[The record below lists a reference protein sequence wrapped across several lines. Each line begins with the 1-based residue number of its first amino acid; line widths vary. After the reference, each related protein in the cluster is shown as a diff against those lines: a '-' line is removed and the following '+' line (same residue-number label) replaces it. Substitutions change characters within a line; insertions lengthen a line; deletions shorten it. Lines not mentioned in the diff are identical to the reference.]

1 MKKYIIL
8 FLLTAVFMVLTPS
21 CLEDYLDVSYEAGVS
36 EDEVFSNYQNFRS
49 YFYGVYEGQKYY
61 GTSGWRDYNI
71 KLAYP
76 LYFLMWDQKYSW
88 EGVTDAADHCRYM
101 EGHTLKSG
109 QVSAFIN
116 KFTYDGNRRPILE
129 SMFLIIRK
137 CNMVIKNIDKLQ
149 DATATQEVKDDFL
162 GQAHFVRAL
171 AHFELMRLWGPMP
184 YLTKVIGPTDQ
195 WDIPRLS
202 KYETL
207 THIAMDMDSAAMHF
221 EKCGKM
227 RRDPGPGE
235 VGHLSD
241 AEQARPNGVAAK
253 AYKSRALLYAASPL
267 NNDKGQKAW
276 EDAAKA
282 SWEAIQIAEQYK
294 YALLTAADY
303 KKNYVGATYTN
314 EQLYAWNAGNQ
325 AWNSGN
331 FQGLVSAIF
340 NGTSSNTWSGLCP
353 TQNFVDKFE
362 TKWGEPLSTPEE
374 RAAAEAAGHYK
385 EQDPYANRDPRF
397 YIDIVYNQGPL
408 AGTWTGGKAQIYY
421 EIKNGVPVYS
431 ELLNQ
436 TFINPTR
443 YTATGYYIKK
453 TWAEGSVKYQQSFQ
467 YTDPLM
473 RLAELYLNYAEA
485 VNEAYG
491 PNGTAPGAS
500 MTAVQ
505 AINKVRN
512 RIGAADVLPQFT
524 SSKEV
529 FRERIKNERHVEL
542 AYEGHYYHD
551 IRRWKDAPKAYGGP
565 IMGMDIEK
573 VPVSAT
579 YPTGFKY
586 TRIALEGLRQSRW
599 KDAMYYLPFNTDDNF
614 KMKNFVP
621 NEVW

>member
-8 FLLTAVFMVLTPS
+8 FLLTAVFMVITPS
-21 CLEDYLDVSYEAGVS
+21 CLEDYLDVSYEAGVN

-49 YFYGVYEGQKYY
+49 FFYGVYEGQKYY

-76 LYFLMWDQKYSW
+76 LYFGSWDQKYTW
-88 EGVTDAADHCRYM
+88 EGMTDAADPCRYM
-101 EGHTLKSG
+101 EGHTFKSG

-129 SMFLIIRK
+129 SMFLVIRK
-137 CNMVIKNIDKLQ
+137 CNMVISNIDKLQ
-149 DATATQEVKDDFL
+149 DATQEVKDDFL
-162 GQAHFVRAL
+162 AQAHFVRAL

-207 THIAMDMDSAAMHF
+207 KMVALDMDSSAVYF
-221 EKCGKM
+221 EKCKKM
-227 RRDPGPGE
+227 RRDPGPGQ
-235 VGHLSD
+235 VGHLAD
-241 AEQARPNGVAAK
+241 TEQARPTGVAAK
-253 AYKSRALLYAASPL
+253 AYKARALLYAASPL
-267 NNDKGQKAW
+267 NNDKGQAAW

-282 SWEAIQIAEQYK
+282 NWEAIQIALQYQ
-294 YALLTAADY
+294 YDLLPAADY
-303 KKNYVGATYTN
+303 KKNYVGTPYTN
-314 EQLYAWNAGNQ
+314 EQLYAWNAGNLS
-325 AWNSGN
+325 WNNGF
-331 FQGLVSAIF
+331 FQGMVSSIF
-340 NGTSSNTWSGLCP
+340 NGASSNTNSGLCP

-362 TKWGEPLSTPEE
+362 TKWGEPLNTPEE
-374 RAAAEAAGHYK
+374 RAAAIAAGHYSD
-385 EQDPYANRDPRF
+385 QNPYKDRDPRF
-397 YIDIVYNQGPL
+397 YIDIVHNQGAL

-421 EIKNGVPVYS
+421 EIKDGKATYS

-436 TFINPTR
+436 AFINPTR
-443 YTATGYYIKK
+443 YTSTGYYIKK
-453 TWAEGSVKYQQSFQ
+453 IWAENSIKYQQSFH
-467 YTDPLM
+467 YTAPLM

-485 VNEAYG
+485 ANEAYG
-491 PNGTAPGAS
+491 PNTPAPGAD
-500 MTAVQ
+500 MTALQ
-505 AINKVRN
+505 AINKIRN

-524 SSKEV
+524 ASKEL
-529 FRERIKNERHVEL
+529 FRERIKNERNVEL

-551 IRRWKDAPKAYGGP
+551 IRRWKDAPKAYAGP

-586 TRIALEGLRQSRW
+586 TRIALEGLRQTRW
-599 KDAMYYLPFNTDDNF
+599 HDAMYYLPFNTDDNF

-621 NEVW
+621 NIVW